1 MPVIRIVLLLLV
13 VGGLALLVVSN
24 LSPVLPLVFLGMQT
38 PILPLAAWIGMAIA
52 AGALTSFFLQFLT
65 YLQRGSTTQRF
76 AEPEEVPPR
85 TRSVGRESYESPPRE
100 SQTPY
105 TPPPPPPD
113 SETPKNSVA
122 SDWEERVDEDWDLDD
137 APAASTST
145 RQDFD
150 RDRSQETSASDRTT
164 YEAKQQPKTS
174 SQTGSVYSYG
184 YREPNESGVGRPD
197 AVYDANYRIITPPYQ
212 KPVEPEDDD
221 EDWGFEDDE
230 DFIDESDKQPK
241 RR

>member
-1 MPVIRIVLLLLV
+1 
-13 VGGLALLVVSN
+13 
-24 LSPVLPLVFLGMQT
+24 
-38 PILPLAAWIGMAIA
+38 
-52 AGALTSFFLQFLT
+52 
-65 YLQRGSTTQRF
+65 
-76 AEPEEVPPR
+76 
-85 TRSVGRESYESPPRE
+85 
-100 SQTPY
+100 
-105 TPPPPPPD
+105 
-113 SETPKNSVA
+113 VA